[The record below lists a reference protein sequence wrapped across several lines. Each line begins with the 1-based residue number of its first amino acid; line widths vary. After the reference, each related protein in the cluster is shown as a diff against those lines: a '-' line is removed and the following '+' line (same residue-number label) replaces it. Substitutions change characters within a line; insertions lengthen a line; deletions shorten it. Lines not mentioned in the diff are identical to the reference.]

1 MTALAL
7 DMQLDF
13 WSSSEP
19 VPGGPA
25 EAALLRT
32 PPVGGERTLEDI
44 LLGAWEG
51 LAAHHAVRCPVCRGD
66 MVPSASASASAR
78 ARARARASVGRPAVA
93 GRCEDCG
100 TRLC

>member
-19 VPGGPA
+19 GPEEPA
-25 EAALLRT
+25 EAALLRE
-32 PPVGGERTLEDI
+32 PPVGGEHTLEDLI
-44 LLGAWEG
+44 LGAWEG
-51 LAAHHAVRCPVCRGD
+51 LAAHHAVHCPLCQGE
-66 MVPSASASASAR
+66 MAPQYGPHAQP
-78 ARARARASVGRPAVA
+78 VG

-100 TRLC
+100 TRLS